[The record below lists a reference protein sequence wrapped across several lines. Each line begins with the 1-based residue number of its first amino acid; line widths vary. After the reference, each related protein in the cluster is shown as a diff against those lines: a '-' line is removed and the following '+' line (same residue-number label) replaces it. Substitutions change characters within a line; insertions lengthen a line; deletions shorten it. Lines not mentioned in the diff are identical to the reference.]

1 MKNPEMAVAR
11 TGQDMANGRGMWQ
24 WLRLIFTIFA
34 IGYIAWYLAAHSDEL
49 ARLRVFTAT
58 ELALLLLL
66 YLGDWAIRTVEFR
79 FVIGRLGAAI
89 GLIEALTIMSATS
102 LLNYLPLNAGMFVR
116 ARILKRHKDIPY
128 ALYIALMSV
137 ILFAALSASR
147 LVGLI
152 ALFAHGG
159 AGVWR
164 IGDYHAGAVLIVVL
178 ACGIVAPIVVLR
190 LPTGL
195 VAERNLWLFDRLHA
209 LLQGWR
215 RIDFRAYLKLSA
227 LAGAKVVFLGFRL
240 SICLQVLQVQDSL
253 LLGMTFAAV
262 STIILIVNVTPSGIG
277 VRELLIAVLAELLGV
292 GFADGMLAAG
302 LDRVVAI
309 VFAVSSGAPGLLYL
323 RTRKML

>member
-1 MKNPEMAVAR
+1 
-11 TGQDMANGRGMWQ
+11 MANGGVKWQ
-24 WLRLIFTIFA
+24 WLRLIFTVFA
-34 IGYIAWYLAAHSDEL
+34 IGYIAWYLASHSDEL

-58 ELALLLLL
+58 ELALLLVL
-66 YLGDWAIRTVEFR
+66 YLGDWAIRSVEFR
-79 FVIGRLGAAI
+79 YVIGRLGAAI

-128 ALYIALMSV
+128 ALYIALMSL
-137 ILFAALSASR
+137 ILFAALSASG

-159 AGVWR
+159 AGVWL
-164 IGDYHAGAVLIVVL
+164 IGDYHAGAVLVVLL

-195 VAERNLWLFDRLHA
+195 VAERNLWLFDRVHA

-215 RIDFRAYLKLSA
+215 RIDFRAYLNLCA
-227 LAGAKVVFLGFRL
+227 LAGAKVIFLGFRL
-240 SICLQVLQVQDSL
+240 WICLRVLQVHDSF
-253 LLGMTFAAV
+253 LLGITFAAV
-262 STIILIVNVTPSGIG
+262 STIILIVNITPSGIG
-277 VRELLIAVLAELLGV
+277 IRELLIGVLAELLGV

-323 RTRKML
+323 RTKKMV

>member
-1 MKNPEMAVAR
+1 MR
-11 TGQDMANGRGMWQ
+11 TEQGMANGRVMWQ
-24 WLRLIFTIFA
+24 WLRLIFTVFA

-49 ARLRVFTAT
+49 AGLRVFTAT
-58 ELALLLLL
+58 ELALLLMLF
-66 YLGDWAIRTVEFR
+66 LGDWAIRTVEFR
-79 FVIGRLGAAI
+79 YVIGRLGAAI
-89 GLIEALTIMSATS
+89 GSIEALTIMSATS

-128 ALYIALMSV
+128 ALYIALMSL
-137 ILFAALSASR
+137 ILFAALSASG

-159 AGVWR
+159 AGVWL
-164 IGDYHAGAVLIVVL
+164 IGDYHAGAVLVVLL

-195 VAERNLWLFDRLHA
+195 VAERNLWLFDRVHA

-215 RIDFRAYLKLSA
+215 RIEFRAYLNLCA
-227 LAGAKVVFLGFRL
+227 LAGAKVIFLGFRL
-240 SICLQVLQVQDSL
+240 WICLRVLQVHDSF
-253 LLGMTFAAV
+253 LLGITFAAV

-277 VRELLIAVLAELLGV
+277 IRELLIGVLAELLGV
-292 GFADGMLAAG
+292 GFTDGMLAAG

-323 RTRKML
+323 RTRKMV